1 MKCARGGIHYSE
13 TSRLKCTTLQMYLL
27 LYVGVKHGHT
37 YFKEIW
43 CRDVDCTPLV
53 GSYEHRNE
61 HSSFLKR
68 GEFLDHLSD
77 NMSKK
82 DAIPVSCIKS

>member
-1 MKCARGGIHYSE
+1 
-13 TSRLKCTTLQMYLL
+13 MYLL

-82 DAIPVSCIKS
+82 DAIPVSCIKSWFFIFQVTYLHVFELVAKY